1 MVIYAVRAKLGNLI
15 LGGWGRASVYS
26 ELLLLYPYLLS
37 FWITTDY
44 SNIISKMVKSCLPF
58 SSVIFCQYV
67 RQNLSTIIRV
77 ETLDFGDDAFL
88 QKHLYTISNQWKN
101 TYIQYIYIYK
111 DIHKCVSY
119 ARSNLHF
126 LHVQPKQIMHAT
138 KHATRKGLS
147 WMDDSQ

>member
-37 FWITTDY
+37 FWITTDC
-44 SNIISKMVKSCLPF
+44 SNMIPKMVKSCLPF

-67 RQNLSTIIRV
+67 RQNTFQQQSRV

-88 QKHLYTISNQWKN
+88 QRHLYICDIKSMNV
-101 TYIQYIYIYK
+101 YIYIY
-111 DIHKCVSY
+111 IHKRVSY

-126 LHVQPKQIMHAT
+126 LHVQPEQIMHAT
-138 KHATRKGLS
+138 KHAIRKGLS